1 MNRQSPKIAIVCDF
15 LCTMGGAE
23 NVVLALHE
31 AFPEAPIYTAIYE
44 ESKVPAFKNIDI
56 ANRIKNGIKIS
67 DLIDLLSDSHK
78 PLFLPSPSQSQA
90 NIF

>member
-1 MNRQSPKIAIVCDF
+1 MNKQSPKIAIVCDF

-44 ESKVPAFKNIDI
+44 ESKVPAFKNINI
-56 ANRIKNGIKIS
+56 RTSYLQK
-67 DLIDLLSDSHK
+67 LPHLLRK
-78 PLFLPSPSQSQA
+78 YNKLFPTLAVKQCALS
-90 NIF
+90 I

>member
-44 ESKVPAFKNIDI
+44 ESKVPALGHLIYKSCLIYCVNITNFFPHLQLRQC
-56 ANRIKNGIKIS
+56 A
-67 DLIDLLSDSHK
+67 LS
-78 PLFLPSPSQSQA
+78 
-90 NIF
+90 I